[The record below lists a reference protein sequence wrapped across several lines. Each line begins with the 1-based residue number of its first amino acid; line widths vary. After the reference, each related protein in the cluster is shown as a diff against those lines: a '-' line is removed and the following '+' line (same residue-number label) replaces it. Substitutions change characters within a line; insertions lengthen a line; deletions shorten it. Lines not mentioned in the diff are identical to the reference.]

1 MPVPGSLLKYNLA
14 GIIEVRNF
22 SLHILREN
30 MTLQVP
36 LFSPRKYKIKN
47 LPGMQG
53 KGEQRHQKMPPAES
67 LGATG
72 IHSETR

>member
-1 MPVPGSLLKYNLA
+1 
-14 GIIEVRNF
+14 
-22 SLHILREN
+22 

-72 IHSETR
+72 IRSETR